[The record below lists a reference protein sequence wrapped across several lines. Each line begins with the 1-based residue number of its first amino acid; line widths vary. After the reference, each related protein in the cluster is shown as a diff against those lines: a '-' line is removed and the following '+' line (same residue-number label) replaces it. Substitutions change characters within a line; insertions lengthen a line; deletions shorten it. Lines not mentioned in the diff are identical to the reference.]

1 MVVVDSYNHILYSR
15 SSGNMGVSMSILNA
29 LIERI
34 TGLIS
39 KFIPYKDKAAALA
52 HDLATMADNHHH
64 DAMIAQLAVNAKE
77 AEHKSI
83 FVSGWRPFIGWVC
96 GVSMAFN
103 YIVLPLLTA
112 FAIEVSPLDLATMM
126 PVLMGM
132 LGLGSLR
139 TAEKWKGVA
148 RG

>member
-1 MVVVDSYNHILYSR
+1 
-15 SSGNMGVSMSILNA
+15 MSILS
-29 LIERI
+29 LLVGPV
-34 TGLIS
+34 TTLLD
-39 KFIPYKDKAAALA
+39 KFIPDADTKAQLSFEI
-52 HDLATMADNHHH
+52 ATMADNHHH